1 MTHPDPSPPPR
12 APDAILS
19 ELWEVKRQINLE
31 ADYRLEN
38 LVRMA
43 RASAAKIRDR
53 QPQSDQALP
62 DLRER

>member
-1 MTHPDPSPPPR
+1 MTSLHPSPPTR
-12 APDAILS
+12 APDPILS
-19 ELWEVKRQINLE
+19 ELWEVKRQINQE

-53 QPQSDQALP
+53 QPQADQSENLEHK
-62 DLRER
+62 R